1 MEQRLSCFGYTF
13 IIQNTLTYTYDEKK
27 HILLF
32 FNEKEPHIC
41 LVITYHTDT
50 DALKIKGNY
59 IACDIK
65 GKDIYI
71 RAKWEQ

>member
-1 MEQRLSCFGYTF
+1 MKERLSCFGYTF
-13 IIQNTLTYTYDEKK
+13 IISNTFTYTYDEKK
-27 HILLF
+27 QMLVF
-32 FNEKEPHIC
+32 FDEKEPHIC
-41 LVITYHTDT
+41 LVIAYHTDT
-50 DALKIKGNY
+50 DALEIKGNY